1 MPVYNSGAGMD
12 MSMGGSYDQ
21 VQRPPARASRLFGSP
36 AVSRRPSCSSWSPNN
51 DEYAEGQVRPALPHG
66 SQWLPRGELR
76 LTPRGAD

>member
-51 DEYAEGQVRPALPHG
+51 DEYAEGVKRWAVPVVLEPLEWAGQ
-66 SQWLPRGELR
+66 RGFHPEM
-76 LTPRGAD
+76 